1 MVSIPGFVNNEEGGG
16 QEITGLQLIH
26 NATLDLREW
35 DGVCGLSDHFVQI
48 LDGLLDAVS
57 QAEAD
62 GSEADL
68 TRLLLGSEDDTIRE
82 HADRYLLDKYTLSPR
97 NDKFVKE
104 MEEPEELGKLLMRD
118 VLSLKLHKIE
128 EQVQG
133 VLKKIKELDSKNVED
148 YKKLYQ
154 ELAQLTEYKS
164 NASQLLGDRVI
175 TPSLLLK
182 K

>member
-1 MVSIPGFVNNEEGGG
+1 
-16 QEITGLQLIH
+16 
-26 NATLDLREW
+26 
-35 DGVCGLSDHFVQI
+35 
-48 LDGLLDAVS
+48 
-57 QAEAD
+57 
-62 GSEADL
+62 
-68 TRLLLGSEDDTIRE
+68 
-82 HADRYLLDKYTLSPR
+82 
-97 NDKFVKE
+97 